1 VKRIVAIA
9 ATVAAL
15 WAGEGKWTP
24 QQVLKLNPAE
34 LKRQGLELPVRR
46 LWDPARGTGLLA
58 ATVNTGGCSAGFVSA
73 EGLILTNH
81 HCLFG
86 MVQEHSRP
94 GRDLI
99 TNGFIAASRTDE
111 LPSKTGRVQVPRKF
125 TDVTKEIEAAVPAG
139 ATDIQRAK
147 AIEGKDKQLV
157 ADCEKTP
164 AARCRVAAFDG
175 GLQYVLVES
184 MEIQD
189 VRLVY
194 APPRAIGEY
203 GGEIDNWMW
212 PRHTGDFSM
221 ARAYVAPDG
230 KPAPYSKDNVPYRP
244 DFFFPISTA
253 GVKPGDF
260 VMVLGY
266 PGTTVRSLTALEMA
280 DRERNL
286 YQRRVDLHGAWIRL
300 IEETTKGDEAGTI
313 ATAATLKSLNNVY
326 KNAAG
331 QIAGLKR
338 GSIIDKQKAAEVEVE
353 KWAAGKPEWQSAID
367 AKRQLD
373 LMVAEKER
381 TAARGFLLSVVSS
394 GSSALRQAVQ
404 LVKLAS
410 ERQKPDA
417 EREAAYMN
425 RSLTMMKANLERAQ
439 KSYFRTADQALLAD
453 WIERALKLGSGER
466 IGAVDAAFG
475 AGDRKASIERIFS
488 TTKVNDL
495 DERLKMFEE
504 TPVQLAARQDPL
516 LDFAIALQPELD
528 AYNEAGK
535 TTDGAVARLRPLWRK
550 AVIAHAGK
558 PIAPDANSTLRVS
571 FAHVKGYAPRD
582 GVIYTPQTSL
592 AGMIEKHTG
601 EDPFDVPV
609 RVRDAFAAGKVGR
622 WKDARLGSVPL
633 CFLADADTTGGNS
646 GSPTVNGR
654 GELVGLNFDRVWEN
668 VANDFGYNPEIAR
681 NVNVD
686 VRFFLWLLDEVE
698 NADSILKE
706 LKIRK

>member
-1 VKRIVAIA
+1 MKRIVVLA
-9 ATVAAL
+9 AAAAAL

-34 LKRQGLELPVRR
+34 LKRQGLQLPVSR

-58 ATVNTGGCSAGFVSA
+58 AAVNIGGCSSGFVSA

-99 TNGFIAASRTDE
+99 TNGFIAASRADE

-125 TDVTKEIEAAVPAG
+125 SDVTQEIVASVPAG

-147 AIEGKDKQLV
+147 AIEAKDKQLV
-157 ADCEKTP
+157 AECEKTP
-164 AARCRVAAFDG
+164 GARCRVAAFDG

-194 APPRAIGEY
+194 APPRSIGEY

-221 ARAYVAPDG
+221 ARAYVGPDG
-230 KPAPYSKDNVPYRP
+230 KPAPYSRDNVPYKP
-244 DFFFPISTA
+244 EFYFPISTT

-266 PGTTVRSLTALEMA
+266 PGTTVRSLTAAEMA
-280 DRERNL
+280 DREKNL
-286 YQRRVDLHGAWIRL
+286 YQRRVEVYGSWIRL
-300 IEETTKGDEAGTI
+300 IEETTKGNEAGVI
-313 ATAATLKSLNNVY
+313 ASAATLKSLNNVY
-326 KNAAG
+326 KNAGG

-338 GSIIDKQKAAEVEVE
+338 GSIIAKQKAAEAEVE
-353 KWAAGKPEWQSAID
+353 NWAAGKPEWQTAID

-373 LMVAEKER
+373 SMVSERHR
-381 TAARGFLLSVVSS
+381 TASKGFLLSVVSS
-394 GSSALRQAVQ
+394 GSSALRQAIQ
-404 LVKLAS
+404 LVKLAG

-425 RSLTMMKANLERAQ
+425 RSLTMLKANLERAQ
-439 KSYFRTADQALLAD
+439 KSYFRPADQALFAD
-453 WIERALKLGSGER
+453 WIERALKLGPGER
-466 IGAVDAAFG
+466 IAAVDAAFG
-475 AGDRKASIERIFS
+475 ASDRKAAIERIFS
-488 TTKVNDL
+488 TTKVSDL

-504 TPVQLAARQDPL
+504 TPAQLAARRDPL
-516 LDFAIALQPELD
+516 IDFAIALQPELD
-528 AYNEAGK
+528 AYNESNK
-535 TTDGAVARLRPLWRK
+535 TYDGAVARLRPLWRK

-582 GVIYTPQTSL
+582 GVVYLPQTSL
-592 AGMIEKHTG
+592 AGMIEKDTG
-601 EDPFDVPV
+601 EEPFDVPA
-609 RVRDAFAAGKVGR
+609 RVREAFSARKFGR
-622 WKDARLGSVPL
+622 WKDARLGTVPL

-646 GSPTVNGR
+646 GSPVVNGR

-698 NADSILKE
+698 NADLILKE
-706 LKIRK
+706 LRIRK

>member
-1 VKRIVAIA
+1 MKRIVVLA
-9 ATVAAL
+9 AAAAAL

-34 LKRQGLELPVRR
+34 LKRQGLQLPVSR

-58 ATVNTGGCSAGFVSA
+58 AAVNIGGCSSGFVSA

-99 TNGFIAASRTDE
+99 TNGFIAASRADE

-125 TDVTKEIEAAVPAG
+125 TDVTQEIVASVPAG

-147 AIEGKDKQLV
+147 AIEAKDKQLV
-157 ADCEKTP
+157 AECEKTP
-164 AARCRVAAFDG
+164 GARCRVAAFDG

-194 APPRAIGEY
+194 APPRSIGEY

-221 ARAYVAPDG
+221 ARAYVGPDG
-230 KPAPYSKDNVPYRP
+230 KPAPYSKENVPYKP
-244 DFFFPISTA
+244 EFYFPISTT

-266 PGTTVRSLTALEMA
+266 PGTTVRSLTAAEMA
-280 DRERNL
+280 DREKNL
-286 YQRRVDLHGAWIRL
+286 YQRRVEVYGSWIRL
-300 IEETTKGDEAGTI
+300 IEETTKGNEAGVI
-313 ATAATLKSLNNVY
+313 ASAATLKSLNNVY
-326 KNAAG
+326 KNAGG

-338 GSIIDKQKAAEVEVE
+338 GSIIAKQKAAEAEVE
-353 KWAAGKPEWQSAID
+353 KWAAGKPEWQTAID

-373 LMVAEKER
+373 AMAAGKDR
-381 TAARGFLLSVVSS
+381 TASRGFLLSVVSS
-394 GSSALRQAVQ
+394 GSSALRQAIQ

-417 EREAAYMN
+417 EREPSYMN
-425 RSLTMMKANLERAQ
+425 RSLTMLKANLERAQ
-439 KSYFRTADQALLAD
+439 KSYFRPADQALFAD
-453 WIERALKLGSGER
+453 WIERALKLSAGER
-466 IGAVDAAFG
+466 IAAVDAAFG
-475 AGDRKASIERIFS
+475 AGDRKAAIERIFS
-488 TTKVNDL
+488 TTKVSDL
-495 DERLKMFEE
+495 GERLKMFEE
-504 TPVQLAARQDPL
+504 TPAQLAARRDPL
-516 LDFAIALQPELD
+516 IDFAIALQPELD
-528 AYNEAGK
+528 AYNESNK
-535 TTDGAVARLRPLWRK
+535 TSDGAVARLRPLWRK

-582 GVIYTPQTSL
+582 GVVYLPQTSL

-601 EDPFDVPV
+601 EEPFDVPV
-609 RVRDAFAAGKVGR
+609 RVRDAFYAGKFGR
-622 WKDARLGSVPL
+622 WKDARLGTVPL

-646 GSPTVNGR
+646 GSPVVNGR

-668 VANDFGYNPEIAR
+668 VANDFGYNPDIAR

-706 LKIRK
+706 LRIRK

>member
-1 VKRIVAIA
+1 MKRIVVLA
-9 ATVAAL
+9 AAAAAL

-34 LKRQGLELPVRR
+34 LKRQGLQLPVSR

-58 ATVNTGGCSAGFVSA
+58 AAVNIGGCSSGFVSA

-99 TNGFIAASRTDE
+99 TNGFIAASRADE

-125 TDVTKEIEAAVPAG
+125 TDVTQEIEASVPAG

-147 AIEGKDKQLV
+147 AIEAKDKQLV
-157 ADCEKTP
+157 AECEKTP
-164 AARCRVAAFDG
+164 GARCRVAAFDG

-194 APPRAIGEY
+194 APPRSIGEY

-221 ARAYVAPDG
+221 ARAYVGPDG
-230 KPAPYSKDNVPYRP
+230 KPAPYSRDNVPYKP
-244 DFFFPISTA
+244 EFYFPISTT

-266 PGTTVRSLTALEMA
+266 PGTTVRSLTAAEMA
-280 DRERNL
+280 DREKNL
-286 YQRRVDLHGAWIRL
+286 YQRRVEVYGSWIRL
-300 IEETTKGDEAGTI
+300 IEETTKGNEAGVI
-313 ATAATLKSLNNVY
+313 ASAATLKSLNNVY
-326 KNAAG
+326 KNAGG

-338 GSIIDKQKAAEVEVE
+338 GSIIAKQMAAEAEVER
-353 KWAAGKPEWQSAID
+353 WAAGKPEWQTAID

-373 LMVAEKER
+373 VMVAEKDR
-381 TAARGFLLSVVSS
+381 TASRGFLLSVVSS
-394 GSSALRQAVQ
+394 GSSALRQAIQ

-417 EREAAYMN
+417 EREPSYMN
-425 RSLTMMKANLERAQ
+425 RSLTMLKANLERAQ
-439 KSYFRTADQALLAD
+439 KSYFRPADQALFAD
-453 WIERALKLGSGER
+453 WIERALKLGPGER
-466 IGAVDAAFG
+466 IAAVDAAFG
-475 AGDRKASIERIFS
+475 AGDRKAAIERIFS
-488 TTKVNDL
+488 TTKVSDL

-504 TPVQLAARQDPL
+504 TPAQLAARRDPL
-516 LDFAIALQPELD
+516 IDFAIALQPELD
-528 AYNEAGK
+528 AYNESNK
-535 TTDGAVARLRPLWRK
+535 TSDGAVARLRPLWRR

-582 GVIYTPQTSL
+582 GVVYLPQTSL

-601 EDPFDVPV
+601 EEPFDVPA
-609 RVRDAFAAGKVGR
+609 RVRDAFSAGKFGR
-622 WKDARLGSVPL
+622 WKDARLGTVPL

-646 GSPTVNGR
+646 GSPVVNGR

-706 LKIRK
+706 LRIRK

>member
-1 VKRIVAIA
+1 MRRVIAIA
-9 ATVAAL
+9 TTVAAL

-34 LKRQGLELPVRR
+34 LKRQGLQIPVSR

-58 ATVNTGGCSAGFVSA
+58 ATVNIGGCSAGFVSEA
-73 EGLILTNH
+73 GLILTNH

-99 TNGFIAASRTDE
+99 TNGFIASSRDQE

-125 TDVTKEIEAAVPAG
+125 TDITKEMDSSVPAG
-139 ATDIQRAK
+139 ASDLQRAK
-147 AIEGKDKQLV
+147 AIETKEKELV
-157 ADCEKTP
+157 AECEKTP

-175 GLQYVLVES
+175 GVQYVLVES

-203 GGEIDNWMW
+203 GGEVDNWMW

-221 ARAYVAPDG
+221 ARAYVGPDG
-230 KPAPYSKDNVPYRP
+230 KAAAYSNDNVPYKP
-244 DFFFPISTA
+244 EFFFPISTT

-280 DRERNL
+280 DRQKNL
-286 YQRRVDLHGAWIRL
+286 YERRVVVQGAWIRL
-300 IEETTKGDEAGTI
+300 IEEAAKGDEAGTI
-313 ATAATLKSLNNVY
+313 AVAATLKSLSNVY
-326 KNAAG
+326 KNAEG

-338 GSIIDKQKAAEVEVE
+338 GNIIARQKVAEAAVE
-353 KWAAGKPEWQSAID
+353 KWAAGKPEWQTALHAKARLD
-367 AKRQLD
+367 A
-373 LMVAEKER
+373 MVGEREK
-381 TAARGFLLSVVSS
+381 TAGRGFLLQVAAS
-394 GSSALRQAVQ
+394 GSSALRQASQ
-404 LVKLAS
+404 LVKLAA

-417 EREAAYMN
+417 EREPAYMN
-425 RSLTMMKANLERAQ
+425 RMLPMMKAGLERAE
-439 KSYFRTADQALLAD
+439 KSYFRRADDVVFSD
-453 WIERALKLGSGER
+453 WVERVLNLGPMER
-466 IGAVDAAFG
+466 VAAIDAAFG
-475 AGDRKASIERIFS
+475 LGDRKAKIARIFGK
-488 TTKVNDL
+488 TKVTL
-495 DERLKMFEE
+495 LEERLKMFEE
-504 TPVQLAARQDPL
+504 TPEQLKSRNDPL
-516 LDFAIALQPELD
+516 LDLAIALQPELD
-528 AYNEAGK
+528 AQTEAGK
-535 TTDGAVARLRPLWRK
+535 AIDGAVAKLRPLWRK

-601 EDPFDVPV
+601 EDPFDVPA
-609 RVRDAFAAGKVGR
+609 RVREAFAAGKKSR
-622 WKDARLGSVPL
+622 WTDARLGQVPL

-686 VRFFLWLLDEVE
+686 IRFLLWLLDEVE
-698 NADSILKE
+698 NADAILKE
-706 LKIRK
+706 LKIRR